1 MVATALLL
9 SGAAAIGRGSW
20 IFLKARVAQ
29 VLLRTAWQRTAAG
42 AKNVRPWPWADTSPV
57 ARISFAR
64 SQEQLIVLAGASGR
78 TMTWAPGHLD
88 GTAMPGES
96 GNCVISAHRD
106 THFATL
112 RDLVPGDRIRVERAD
127 GRAFLYSV
135 EGAQVVTARDTW
147 VAGPRGSATL
157 TLVTCYPFD
166 AIAAGGPQRY
176 VVTARLVG
184 GAVRRMPLTRTA
196 SSSTALT
203 SSAPLP
209 TRFAESR
216 TSPRREIRPTS

>member
-1 MVATALLL
+1 MVATALLV

-20 IFLKARVAQ
+20 IYVKARVAQ
-29 VLLRTAWQRTAAG
+29 VLLRSAWQRTLAG

-57 ARISFAR
+57 ARISFGR
-64 SQEQLIVLAGASGR
+64 SQEEMIVLAGASGR
-78 TMTWAPGHLD
+78 TLTWAPGHLD
-88 GTAMPGES
+88 GTAMPGEG

-106 THFATL
+106 THFSVL
-112 RDLVPGDRIRVERAD
+112 RDLVPGDRVRVERAD

-135 EGAQVVTARDTW
+135 EGSQVVSERDTW
-147 VAGPRGSATL
+147 VAGPRGVATL

-166 AIAAGGPQRY
+166 AIVAGGPQRY

-184 GAVRRMPLTRTA
+184 GAVRRMAVRMPVTTA
-196 SSSTALT
+196 S
-203 SSAPLP
+203 APP
-209 TRFAESR
+209 PSRSAESH

>member
-1 MVATALLL
+1 MVATALLV

-20 IFLKARVAQ
+20 IYVKARVAQ
-29 VLLRTAWQRTAAG
+29 VLLRSAWQRTLAG

-57 ARISFAR
+57 ARISFGR
-64 SQEQLIVLAGASGR
+64 SQAEMIVLAGASGR
-78 TMTWAPGHLD
+78 TLTWAPGHLD
-88 GTAMPGES
+88 GTAMPGEA

-106 THFATL
+106 THFSVL
-112 RDLVPGDRIRVERAD
+112 RDLVPGDRVRVERPD

-135 EGAQVVTARDTW
+135 EGSQVVNERDTW

-166 AIAAGGPQRY
+166 AIVAGGPQRY

-184 GAVRRMPLTRTA
+184 GAVRRMPLAATRP
-196 SSSTALT
+196 SSSLRPL
-203 SSAPLP
+203 SSH
-209 TRFAESR
+209 
-216 TSPRREIRPTS
+216 RRGEELKSG